1 MWLTSMSARLTST
14 TMIEVGTVSRI
25 SFRSEVVIS
34 LAELFGVGRAS
45 YQLDP
50 EDMSTV
56 VEVPAEGVVVII
68 LTLRERDEVSNTR
81 TRTACLHLIQL
92 TTCFDACVRR
102 LNMASSPYVTS
113 TI

>member
-14 TMIEVGTVSRI
+14 TMTESGTVSRI

-56 VEVPAEGVVVII
+56 VVVPAEGVVVII
-68 LTLRERDEVSNTR
+68 LTLRERDEVSKTQTR
-81 TRTACLHLIQL
+81 ELGP
-92 TTCFDACVRR
+92 CVF
-102 LNMASSPYVTS
+102 NSSSSPPVLMHVS
-113 TI
+113 DV